1 MTYDNENNK
10 KYRCMNSEF
19 ETNKVMTFILIT

>member
-1 MTYDNENNK
+1 MIDNENNK

-19 ETNKVMTFILIT
+19 KTNKVMTFILIT